1 MIMLLQS
8 DDGDLD
14 LTSRTTKF
22 ILRSG
27 SLARGE
33 ISIRACVEL
42 RLHRDVSIRQ
52 LNADMLGP
60 SLSPKAETREQS

>member
-42 RLHRDVSIRQ
+42 RLHRDVSMRQ
-52 LNADMLGP
+52 LNADM
-60 SLSPKAETREQS
+60 LSPKAETREQS